1 MDSLKVLS
9 IPGEKNNIVEIQR
22 LSEIFIVHNTVYL
35 SITVPHTIAH
45 QLQSL
50 RSNAQ
55 QIIQNIPTVKNA
67 VVTLT
72 ENKNPPQQRNNLN
85 VKKFVAVASGKGGV
99 GKSTTV
105 VNIACALK
113 NKGKN
118 VAILDA
124 DVYGPSIPKLLKI
137 SGKVEISDKKFLKPK
152 ENYGIKIMSMASL
165 VDENVAMI
173 WRGPMVQSAIMHM
186 LHNVVWGQLDFLLI
200 DMPPG
205 TGDAHLTIA
214 QKIPLSGVVIV
225 STPQDLA
232 LIDVKRAISMYQK
245 MNIPIIGMIE
255 NMSYFLASDTGKKYD
270 LFGNGG
276 ARFEAEK
283 IGIPFLESVPFDM
296 DVRVLS
302 DLGIPI
308 VVHNMNSATSEIY
321 QEISDRIQQFFV

>member
-1 MDSLKVLS
+1 M
-9 IPGEKNNIVEIQR
+9 
-22 LSEIFIVHNTVYL
+22 
-35 SITVPHTIAH
+35 
-45 QLQSL
+45 
-50 RSNAQ
+50 
-55 QIIQNIPTVKNA
+55 KNA